1 MDEPTRPKQAE
12 ERTKLPKSNPKLEPK
27 PGRTQLRI
35 KKQVYR
41 PQQPRPKAEHHQ
53 ARPIKSSAKPDTGG
67 HNEKTVRHGVQASK
81 LPKPSGGDSL
91 RACSLPSQP
100 SGPASGVPNPETVGQ
115 SEPVDPV
122 SITTPVL
129 TMTQTRTTQ
138 NKQVQITVCSWN
150 IRRGLLIREE
160 ELKALIKTKGID
172 VFFLVETDSNTVN
185 DESDYQI
192 EGFKTLVQKKRKNPI
207 AQELSAYYEIL

>member
-1 MDEPTRPKQAE
+1 
-12 ERTKLPKSNPKLEPK
+12 
-27 PGRTQLRI
+27 
-35 KKQVYR
+35 
-41 PQQPRPKAEHHQ
+41 
-53 ARPIKSSAKPDTGG
+53 
-67 HNEKTVRHGVQASK
+67 
-81 LPKPSGGDSL
+81 
-91 RACSLPSQP
+91 
-100 SGPASGVPNPETVGQ
+100 
-115 SEPVDPV
+115 
-122 SITTPVL
+122 
-129 TMTQTRTTQ
+129 MTQTRTTQ